1 MGLAMSLHHATLRQL
16 KVFDTLAIH
25 GSVVRTAEALHL
37 TPPAVSIQVKQLA
50 ETVGQPLVEQIG
62 KRLTAHGR
70 VVARACRDI
79 FGRIESLGQE
89 LAALQGLESGSLSVA
104 IITTASYFVPRL
116 LGDFCEDHPGIAV
129 AMHVG
134 NRETVLERMER
145 NEDDLYILGQPP
157 DSAQITAAPFAPNL
171 LVAVAY
177 PGHALAGEARFSP
190 KRLAREPFIAR
201 ELGSGTRRAAEEF
214 YAESGL
220 VPSIRMELGSNEAI
234 KQSIAGHL
242 GISILSESTVRG
254 ELASGELVRLDVEGL
269 PLRRQWYAACPK
281 NKMLSPAAKAFRAY
295 LESRAQVETRSAN
308 GT

>member
-1 MGLAMSLHHATLRQL
+1 MSLHHATLRQL

-62 KRLTAHGR
+62 KQLHLTAQGR

-171 LVAVAY
+171 LIAVAA
-177 PGHALAGEARFSP
+177 PGHALADATAVSAE
-190 KRLAREPFIAR
+190 RLSREPFIVR
-201 ELGSGTRRAAEEF
+201 ELGSGTRIAAEDF
-214 YAESGL
+214 FAQAGL
-220 VPSIRMELGSNEAI
+220 QPNIRMALGSNEAI

-254 ELASGELVRLDVEGL
+254 ELASGELIRLDVEGL
-269 PLRRQWYAACPK
+269 PLKRQWYAACPK
-281 NKMLSPAAKAFRAY
+281 NKMLSPAAKAFRAF
-295 LESRAQVETRSAN
+295 LENRAQAPS
-308 GT
+308 

>member
-1 MGLAMSLHHATLRQL
+1 MSLHHATLRQL

-62 KRLTAHGR
+62 KRLHLTAHGR

-177 PGHALAGEARFSP
+177 PGHALAGEARISP

-281 NKMLSPAAKAFRAY
+281 NKMLSPAAKAFRAF
-295 LESRAQVETRSAN
+295 LENRAQVETRSAN